1 MKKLFTLIAIAA
13 AVISCGGNTYK
24 VKGSVTPTDDI
35 KDAFVVMQ
43 DIFSGQMDTLLIVGD
58 KFEFKGE
65 ADTTTVKMI
74 RLAGPAKRG
83 ARAMF
88 IPEKG
93 TVTVDLDSAN
103 RVTAGPLTEKLQA
116 FLQKMKTVETEEE
129 FVAAISETFKAN
141 KANALGL
148 FSLSNILSG
157 MESEAELDEYLDG
170 AADFI
175 KENESVQATRTALQ
189 AVEETAPGKPF
200 KDIKGFT
207 AAGEELS
214 LSDFAGNG
222 YYTLIDFWASWC
234 GPCRREIP
242 FLIDIDKNYSKKN
255 VQVVGIN
262 VWDKEPASI
271 EAVDQLGIKYPVI
284 FTRDDRSAT
293 DNYGVQGIPQIILI
307 GPDGTILERN
317 LRGEG
322 IAAAIDKY
330 VK

>member
-1 MKKLFTLIAIAA
+1 MKKLFTLILL
-13 AVISCGGNTYK
+13 AVTVVACGGKTYN
-24 VKGSVTPTDDI
+24 VKGTVTPTEDL
-35 KDAFVVMQ
+35 KDAVALMQ
-43 DIFSGQMDTLLIVGD
+43 DIFSGKVDTAMIVDG
-58 KFEFKGE
+58 KFAFKGE
-65 ADTTTVKMI
+65 ANPNTVSVI
-74 RLAGPAKRG
+74 TLSVPGPRRALFVPEAGT
-83 ARAMF
+83 
-88 IPEKG
+88 I
-93 TVTVDLDSAN
+93 TVDLDSIDC
-103 RVTAGPLTEKLQA
+103 VKAGKLTDELRGFMTGIKEAGNDEDA
-116 FLQKMKTVETEEE
+116 FMAVVDSTW
-129 FVAAISETFKAN
+129 AAN
-141 KANALGL
+141 KTNGLGM
-148 FSLSNILSG
+148 FVLSNILP
-157 MESEAELDEYLDG
+157 MFESEEELNEYLDG

-175 KENESVQATRTALQ
+175 VNNEQVQKERTALQ

-242 FLIDIDKNYSKKN
+242 FLIDIDNNYSKKN

-262 VWDKEPASI
+262 VWDKEPESI
-271 EAVDQLGIKYPVI
+271 QAVDQLGIKYPVI

-307 GPDGTILERN
+307 GPDGTIQERN

-322 IAAAIDKY
+322 IAAALDKY

>member
-1 MKKLFTLIAIAA
+1 MKKLFTLILIAA

-24 VKGSVTPTDDI
+24 VKGSVTPTDEL

-43 DIFSGQMDTLLIVGD
+43 NIFSGAQDTAMIVDGKFTFTGD
-58 KFEFKGE
+58 
-65 ADTTTVKMI
+65 ADPNSVAMVALVAPGT
-74 RLAGPAKRG
+74 RG
-83 ARAMF
+83 RRAMF

-93 TVTVDLDSAN
+93 NIVIDLDSTDK
-103 RVTAGPLTEKLQA
+103 VTAGPLTAQLQD
-116 FLQKMKTVETEEE
+116 FMKKIQEAQSEEE
-129 FVAAISETFKAN
+129 FMTAVNETYNAN
-141 KANALGL
+141 KANGLGL
-148 FSLSNILSG
+148 FTLSNILPG

-175 KENESVQATRTALQ
+175 KENESVVKTRAALQ
-189 AVEETAPGKPF
+189 AVEATSAGKPF

-207 AAGEELS
+207 AKGEPLN

-242 FLIDIDKNYSKKN
+242 FLIDIDKNYAKKN

-262 VWDKEPASI
+262 VWDKEPASV

-284 FTRDDRSAT
+284 FTGDDRSAT
-293 DNYGVQGIPQIILI
+293 ENYGVQGIPQIILI

-322 IAAAIDKY
+322 IAAALDKY